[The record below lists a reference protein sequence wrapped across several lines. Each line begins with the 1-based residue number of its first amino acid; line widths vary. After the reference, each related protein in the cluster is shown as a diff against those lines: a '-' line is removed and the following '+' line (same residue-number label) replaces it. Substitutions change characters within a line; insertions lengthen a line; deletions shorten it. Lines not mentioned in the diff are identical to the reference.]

1 LDSPTKATNY
11 TMGKKR
17 ISLIFRSTQI
27 GCFFFVCLERGED
40 MARSRIKGITIEL
53 DGETKGLDKALSGV
67 NKTTRDLQ
75 SELRDVEKLLKFSPD
90 NVELLEQ
97 KQKLLNDQVD
107 NTTKKLKTLKDAQE
121 QVEKQFKSGEI
132 GEAQYR
138 AFQREIAE
146 TESKLQTFKRQ
157 AATVDDSIDSRQAVK
172 KVDKI
177 GDAFKRAGKRA
188 ADFARESK
196 DAAAIG
202 GGAIAAGAAGLVGG
216 NQDYN
221 EILARL
227 KTNAEIKEADYKL
240 VQQAFDRV
248 VGITGEVDS
257 AGETISNLLAS
268 GIKDTQLLDYVNEIN
283 GAYINFSD
291 TLKTEGIADGIQ
303 ETLATGEAVGP
314 FAELLERSGINLENF
329 NSTLGAMIKIGEGS
343 DYILKTL
350 SNQGLAQVTDKYK
363 ELNPEVTKNAEAN
376 AEFQKALADLGVALT
391 PLMIKVTEFI
401 TKLADWAAE
410 NPVLAQ
416 TITTI
421 GAALTGIVA
430 VFTFLSPIISM
441 VIKLFPQIGKRMIA
455 LLGPVGAVIAIIW
468 ALIDIG
474 LMLYRNWDTISQ
486 KAGEIWTAI
495 KTKIITKVLEIAT
508 YVRNKFNEMK
518 ESAVE
523 KLQNM
528 RDKVRGIM
536 DKVKGIF
543 ESIDLYE
550 SGKAIIQSAI
560 DGILSMKDK
569 IWGKV
574 EEVVGG
580 VRDYWPFS
588 PAKVG
593 PLSDI
598 HKMDFAGPIS
608 DSIKKAENP
617 LMRSMSNLS
626 GTVRNAMPQLTGAD
640 VSSSTQTTPQANAVS
655 FEGMFKGANF
665 HVRND
670 NDIHKLA
677 QELARYVNRN
687 KGRAGLA

>member
-1 LDSPTKATNY
+1 
-11 TMGKKR
+11 
-17 ISLIFRSTQI
+17 
-27 GCFFFVCLERGED
+27 

-53 DGETKGLDKALSGV
+53 DGETKGLDKALQGV

-75 SELRDVEKLLKFSPD
+75 GELRDVEKLLKFSPD
-90 NVELLEQ
+90 NVELLGQ

-107 NTTKKLKTLKDAQE
+107 NTTKKLDTLRKAQD

-157 AATVDDSIDSRQAVK
+157 AATVDDSVDSKQAVN

-177 GDAFKRAGKRA
+177 GDAFKRAGKQA
-188 ADFARESK
+188 ADFAKEAK

-221 EILARL
+221 EIIARL
-227 KTNAEIKEADYKL
+227 KTNAQIQEADYAL
-240 VQQAFDRV
+240 VEQAFQKV

-268 GIKDTQLLDYVNEIN
+268 GVKDTQLLDYVEEIN
-283 GAYINFSD
+283 GAYIRFSD

-314 FAELLERSGINLENF
+314 FAELLERSGVNLDNF
-329 NSTLGAMIKIGEGS
+329 NSTLATMIKMGEGS
-343 DYILKTL
+343 DFILKTL
-350 SNQGLAQVTDKYK
+350 ANEGFTQVTDKYK

-376 AEFQKALADLGVALT
+376 AEFQQALADLAIALT
-391 PLMIKVTEFI
+391 PLIEKFTEFI
-401 TKLADWAAE
+401 TKIADWAAK
-410 NPVLAQ
+410 NPEFAQ
-416 TITTI
+416 TITIVGAAIAGIVGVFMALAPIVSTVINLWPVLAAAI
-421 GAALTGIVA
+421 GAISAPVAIVIGI
-430 VFTFLSPIISM
+430 
-441 VIKLFPQIGKRMIA
+441 IG
-455 LLGPVGAVIAIIW
+455 
-468 ALIDIG
+468 ALIAVG
-474 LMLYRNWDTISQ
+474 VALWKNWDTIRANV
-486 KAGEIWTAI
+486 KTVWNDI
-495 KTKIITKVLEIAT
+495 KEFLAKKIIEIAT
-508 YVRNKFNEMK
+508 NIRNKFNEMK

-640 VSSSTQTTPQANAVS
+640 KPNVSTSAPQTSTMN

-665 HVRND
+665 HVRSD
-670 NDIHKLA
+670 DDIRKLA
-677 QELARYVNRN
+677 QELARYTRSN

>member
-1 LDSPTKATNY
+1 
-11 TMGKKR
+11 
-17 ISLIFRSTQI
+17 
-27 GCFFFVCLERGED
+27 

-107 NTTKKLKTLKDAQE
+107 NTTKKLDTLRKAQE

-157 AATVDDSIDSRQAVK
+157 AATVDDSIDSKQAVNK
-172 KVDKI
+172 IDRI
-177 GDAFKRAGKRA
+177 GDAFKRAGKQA
-188 ADFARESK
+188 KDFAK
-196 DAAAIG
+196 DAKDSAAIG
-202 GGAIAAGAAGLVGG
+202 GGAIAAGAAGVVGG

-227 KTNAEIKEADYKL
+227 KTNAQIQAADVALVEEAFMKT
-240 VQQAFDRV
+240 VQ
-248 VGITGEVDS
+248 ITGEVDS

-268 GIKDTQLLDYVNEIN
+268 GVKDTQLLDYVNQIN
-283 GAYINFSD
+283 GAYIRFSD

-314 FAELLERSGINLENF
+314 FAELLERSGVDLDNF
-329 NSTLGAMIKIGEGS
+329 NGTLATAIKMGKGY
-343 DYILKTL
+343 DYILTTL
-350 SNQGLAQVTDKYK
+350 ANQGFAEVTDKYK
-363 ELNPEVTKNAEAN
+363 ELNPEVAKNAEAN
-376 AEFQKALADLGVALT
+376 ANFQKALADLGIVLT
-391 PLMIKVTEFI
+391 PLIEQVTNFVTKMIE
-401 TKLADWAAE
+401 WAE
-410 NPVLAQ
+410 NNPIVAQ
-416 TITTI
+416 TVTVI
-421 GAALTGIVA
+421 GAALAGIGA
-430 VFTFLSPIISM
+430 VLTVLSPIINL
-441 VIKLFPQIGKRMIA
+441 VIKLFPQIGKRLIG

-468 ALIDIG
+468 LLIDVG
-474 LMLYRNWDTISQ
+474 LYLYRNWDTISQ
-486 KAGEIWTAI
+486 KATEIWGAI
-495 KTKIITKVLEIAT
+495 RDFLVTTIVGIVAK
-508 YVRNKFNEMK
+508 MK
-518 ESAVE
+518 SEFDELKNAAQE
-523 KLQNM
+523 KMENM
-528 RDKVRGIM
+528 REKIRSVM
-536 DKVKGIF
+536 DRIKGIF
-543 ESIDLYE
+543 ESINLYQ

-560 DGILSMKDK
+560 DGIMAMKDK
-569 IWGKV
+569 IWAKV

-588 PAKVG
+588 PAKRG

-598 HKMDFAGPIS
+598 HRMDFAGPIG

-617 LMRSMSNLS
+617 LMRSMANLS
-626 GTVRNAMPQLTGAD
+626 GSVRNAMPQLTGAD
-640 VSSSTQTTPQANAVS
+640 TPKTSTSEPQTSTMN

-665 HVRND
+665 HVRSD
-670 NDIHKLA
+670 EDIRKLA
-677 QELARYVNRN
+677 QELARYTNRN

>member
-1 LDSPTKATNY
+1 
-11 TMGKKR
+11 
-17 ISLIFRSTQI
+17 
-27 GCFFFVCLERGED
+27 
-40 MARSRIKGITIEL
+40 MARSRIKGITIQL

-75 SELRDVEKLLKFSPD
+75 GELRDVEKLLKFSPD
-90 NVELLEQ
+90 NVQLLEQ

-157 AATVDDSIDSRQAVK
+157 AATVDDSIDSKQAVR

-177 GDAFKRAGKRA
+177 GDAFKRAGKQA
-188 ADFARESK
+188 ADFAKEAK

-202 GGAIAAGAAGLVGG
+202 GAGIAAGAAGLVGG

-221 EILARL
+221 EIIARL
-227 KTNAEIKEADYKL
+227 KTNAEVQEADYKL
-240 VQQAFDRV
+240 VEQAFKRV

-257 AGETISNLLAS
+257 AGETIANLLAS
-268 GIKDTQLLDYVNEIN
+268 GVKDTQLLDYVEEIN
-283 GAYINFSD
+283 GAYIRFSD

-314 FAELLERSGINLENF
+314 FAELLERSGINLDNF
-329 NSTLGAMIKIGEGS
+329 NSTLGTMIKMGKGS

-350 SNQGLAQVTDKYK
+350 ANEGFTQVTDKYK
-363 ELNPEVTKNAEAN
+363 ELNPEVTENAEAQ
-376 AEFQKALADLGVALT
+376 AEFHKALADLGVALT
-391 PLMIKVTEFI
+391 PLIIKFTEFI
-401 TKLADWAAE
+401 TKIAEWANE
-410 NPVLAQ
+410 NPVIAE
-416 TITTI
+416 TMTVV
-421 GAALTGIVA
+421 GAAVAGLIA
-430 VFTFLSPIISM
+430 VFNFLTPIIKFL
-441 VIKLFPQIGKRMIA
+441 IEKIIPRLGAKLVGLAGPIGLA
-455 LLGPVGAVIAIIW
+455 IAIILT
-468 ALIDIG
+468 LIDIG
-474 LMLYRNWDTISQ
+474 IMLWKNWDTISA
-486 KAGEIWTAI
+486 KATEIWGYIQKWIT
-495 KTKIITKVLEIAT
+495 TKVFEIASAIMK
-508 YVRNKFNEMK
+508 KFNEAK
-518 ESAVE
+518 ENAIE
-523 KLQNM
+523 KMENM
-528 RDKVRGIM
+528 RDKIRTVM
-536 DKVKGIF
+536 EKVKGIF

-560 DGILSMKDK
+560 DGIMSMKDK
-569 IWGKV
+569 IWAKV

-626 GTVRNAMPQLTGAD
+626 GTVRNAMPALTGAD
-640 VSSSTQTTPQANAVS
+640 TSSVTQTTPQTSTMN

>member
-1 LDSPTKATNY
+1 
-11 TMGKKR
+11 
-17 ISLIFRSTQI
+17 
-27 GCFFFVCLERGED
+27 
-40 MARSRIKGITIEL
+40 MARSRVKGITIEL

-157 AATVDDSIDSRQAVK
+157 AATVDDSIDSKQAVR
-172 KVDKI
+172 KVDQI
-177 GDAFKRAGKRA
+177 GDAFKRAGRRA
-188 ADFARESK
+188 ADFAKESK

-202 GGAIAAGAAGLVGG
+202 GAGVAAGAAGLVGG
-216 NQDYN
+216 SQDYN
-221 EILARL
+221 EIIARL
-227 KTNAEIKEADYKL
+227 KTNAEVQEADYKL
-240 VQQAFDRV
+240 VEQAFNRV

-268 GIKDTQLLDYVNEIN
+268 GVKDTQLLDYVEEIN
-283 GAYINFSD
+283 GAYIRFSD

-314 FAELLERSGINLENF
+314 FAELLERSGVDLEKF
-329 NSTLGAMIKIGEGS
+329 NSTLSAMIKIGEGS

-350 SNQGLAQVTDKYK
+350 ANEGFTQVTDKYK

-391 PLMIKVTEFI
+391 PLIIKFTEFV
-401 TKLADWAAE
+401 TKIAEWASE
-410 NPVLAQ
+410 NPEAAK
-416 TITTI
+416 TITI
-421 GAALTGIVA
+421 LGAAIAGIVA
-430 VFTFLSPIISM
+430 VFNVLAPIVS
-441 VIKLFPQIGKRMIA
+441 
-455 LLGPVGAVIAIIW
+455 AVISLWPILAAAIGAISAPVALVIGIIG
-468 ALIDIG
+468 ALIAVG
-474 LMLYRNWDTISQ
+474 VALWKNWDTIRANV
-486 KAGEIWTAI
+486 KTVWNDI
-495 KTKIITKVLEIAT
+495 KEFLAKKVIEIAT
-508 YVRNKFNEMK
+508 NIRNKFNEMK
-518 ESAVE
+518 EDAVE
-523 KLQNM
+523 KLLNM
-528 RDKVRGIM
+528 RDKVQGVM
-536 DKVKGIF
+536 DKVKAIF
-543 ESIDLYE
+543 EAIDLFA

-560 DGILSMKDK
+560 DGIMSMKDK
-569 IWGKV
+569 ILGKV
-574 EEVVGG
+574 ENVVGA

-640 VSSSTQTTPQANAVS
+640 TSSTTQTTPQASTVS

>member
-1 LDSPTKATNY
+1 
-11 TMGKKR
+11 
-17 ISLIFRSTQI
+17 
-27 GCFFFVCLERGED
+27 
-40 MARSRIKGITIEL
+40 MARSRVKGITIEL

-107 NTTKKLKTLKDAQE
+107 NTTKKLDTLRKAQE

-146 TESKLQTFKRQ
+146 TESKLKTFKRQ
-157 AATVDDSIDSRQAVK
+157 AATVDDSIDSKQAVNK
-172 KVDKI
+172 IDKI

-188 ADFARESK
+188 ADFAKEAG

-202 GGAIAAGAAGLVGG
+202 GGAIAAGAAGIVGG

-227 KTNAEIKEADYKL
+227 KTNAETKEADYKL
-240 VQQAFDRV
+240 VEQAFNKV

-257 AGETISNLLAS
+257 AGETIANLLAS
-268 GIKDTQLLDYVNEIN
+268 GVKDTQLLDYVNEIN
-283 GAYINFSD
+283 GAYISFSD

-314 FAELLERSGINLENF
+314 FAELLERSGIDLDNF
-329 NSTLGAMIKIGEGS
+329 NSTLGSMIKIGKGS

-350 SNQGLAQVTDKYK
+350 ANEGFAQVTDKYK
-363 ELNPEVTKNAEAN
+363 ELNPEVAKNAEAN
-376 AEFQKALADLGVALT
+376 AEFQKALADLAVALT
-391 PLMIKVTEFI
+391 PLIEKFTEFV
-401 TKLADWAAE
+401 TKIAEWAAE
-410 NPVLAQ
+410 NPEFAQTVTVVAAAIAGIVGVFMALAPIVTTVVNLWPVLAAA
-416 TITTI
+416 I
-421 GAALTGIVA
+421 GAISAPVAIVIGI
-430 VFTFLSPIISM
+430 
-441 VIKLFPQIGKRMIA
+441 IG
-455 LLGPVGAVIAIIW
+455 
-468 ALIDIG
+468 ALIAVG
-474 LMLYRNWDTISQ
+474 VALWKNWDTI
-486 KAGEIWTAI
+486 KANVKTVWNDI
-495 KTKIITKVLEIAT
+495 KNFLVTKVLEIAT
-508 YVRNKFNEMK
+508 NIKKKFDEMK
-518 ESAVE
+518 NNAIE

-528 RDKVRGIM
+528 REKVRGVM
-536 DKVKGIF
+536 DKLKGIF

-560 DGILSMKDK
+560 NGIMSMKDK
-569 IWGKV
+569 ILGKV
-574 EEVVGG
+574 ENVVGA

-598 HKMDFAGPIS
+598 HRMDFAGPIS
-608 DSIKKAENP
+608 DSIKRAENP
-617 LMRSMSNLS
+617 LMRSMENLS
-626 GTVRNAMPQLTGAD
+626 GSVRNAMPQLTGAD
-640 VSSSTQTTPQANAVS
+640 KPSMSQSTPQASTFN

-665 HVRND
+665 HVRSD
-670 NDIHKLA
+670 DDIRKLA
-677 QELARYVNRN
+677 QELARYTRNN
-687 KGRAGLA
+687 KGRAG

>member
-1 LDSPTKATNY
+1 
-11 TMGKKR
+11 
-17 ISLIFRSTQI
+17 
-27 GCFFFVCLERGED
+27 
-40 MARSRIKGITIEL
+40 MARSRVKGITIEL

-67 NKTTRDLQ
+67 NKTTRNLQ

-107 NTTKKLKTLKDAQE
+107 NTTKKLDTLRKAQE

-146 TESKLQTFKRQ
+146 TESKLKTFKRQ
-157 AATVDDSIDSRQAVK
+157 AATVDDSIDSKQAVNK
-172 KVDKI
+172 IDKI

-188 ADFARESK
+188 ADFAKEAG

-202 GGAIAAGAAGLVGG
+202 GGAIAAGAAGIVGG

-227 KTNAEIKEADYKL
+227 KTNAETKEADYKL
-240 VQQAFDRV
+240 VEQAFNKV

-257 AGETISNLLAS
+257 AGETIANLLAS
-268 GIKDTQLLDYVNEIN
+268 GVKDTQLLDYVNEIN
-283 GAYINFSD
+283 GAYISFSD

-314 FAELLERSGINLENF
+314 FAELLERSGIDLDNF
-329 NSTLGAMIKIGEGS
+329 NSTLGSMIKIGKGS

-350 SNQGLAQVTDKYK
+350 ANEGFAQVTDKYK
-363 ELNPEVTKNAEAN
+363 ELNPEVAKNAEAN
-376 AEFQKALADLGVALT
+376 AAFQKALADLAVALT
-391 PLMIKVTEFI
+391 PLIEKFTEFV
-401 TKLADWAAE
+401 TKIAEWAAE
-410 NPVLAQ
+410 NPEFAQTVTVVAAAIAGIVGVFMALAPIVTTVVNLWPVLAAA
-416 TITTI
+416 I
-421 GAALTGIVA
+421 GAISAPVAIVIGI
-430 VFTFLSPIISM
+430 
-441 VIKLFPQIGKRMIA
+441 IG
-455 LLGPVGAVIAIIW
+455 
-468 ALIDIG
+468 ALIAVG
-474 LMLYRNWDTISQ
+474 VALWKNWDTI
-486 KAGEIWTAI
+486 KANVKTVWNDI
-495 KTKIITKVLEIAT
+495 KEFLVKKVIEIAT
-508 YVRNKFNEMK
+508 NIKKKFDEMK
-518 ESAVE
+518 NNAIE
-523 KLQNM
+523 KLQKM
-528 RDKVRGIM
+528 REKVQGVM

-598 HKMDFAGPIS
+598 HRMDFAGPIS

-617 LMRSMSNLS
+617 LMRSMANLS
-626 GTVRNAMPQLTGAD
+626 GSVRNAMPQLTSSD
-640 VSSSTQTTPQANAVS
+640 KSSVSTSTPQTSTMN
-655 FEGMFKGANF
+655 FEGLFKGANF
-665 HVRND
+665 HVRSD
-670 NDIHKLA
+670 DDIRKLA
-677 QELARYVNRN
+677 QDLARYMNRN
-687 KGRAGLA
+687 KGRAG

>member
-1 LDSPTKATNY
+1 
-11 TMGKKR
+11 
-17 ISLIFRSTQI
+17 
-27 GCFFFVCLERGED
+27 

-53 DGETKGLDKALSGV
+53 DGETKGLDKALQGV

-75 SELRDVEKLLKFSPD
+75 GELRDVEKLLKFSPD

-107 NTTKKLKTLKDAQE
+107 NTTKKLDTLKKAQE

-146 TESKLQTFKRQ
+146 TESKLQNFKRQ
-157 AATVDDSIDSRQAVK
+157 AASVDDSIDSKQAVN

-177 GDAFKRAGKRA
+177 GDAFKRAGKQA
-188 ADFARESK
+188 VDFAREAK

-221 EILARL
+221 EIIARL
-227 KTNAEIKEADYKL
+227 KTNAQVQEADYKL
-240 VQQAFDRV
+240 VEQAFQKV

-268 GIKDTQLLDYVNEIN
+268 GVKDTELLDYVEQIN
-283 GAYINFSD
+283 GAYIRFSD

-303 ETLATGEAVGP
+303 ETLAAGEAVGP
-314 FAELLERSGINLENF
+314 FAELLERSGIDLDNF
-329 NSTLGAMIKIGEGS
+329 NSTLGSMISIGEGS
-343 DYILKTL
+343 NYILKTL
-350 SNQGLAQVTDKYK
+350 ANEGFAQVTDKYK
-363 ELNPEVTKNAEAN
+363 ELNPEVAKNAEAN
-376 AEFQKALADLGVALT
+376 ANFEKALADLAIALT
-391 PLMIKVTEFI
+391 PLIEKFTEFI
-401 TKLADWAAE
+401 TKIADWAAK
-410 NPVLAQ
+410 NPEFAQ
-416 TITTI
+416 TITIVGAAIAGIVGVFMALAPIVSTVINLWPVLAAAI
-421 GAALTGIVA
+421 GAISAPVAIVIGI
-430 VFTFLSPIISM
+430 
-441 VIKLFPQIGKRMIA
+441 IG
-455 LLGPVGAVIAIIW
+455 
-468 ALIDIG
+468 ALIAVG
-474 LMLYRNWDTISQ
+474 VALWKNWDTI
-486 KAGEIWTAI
+486 KANVKTVWNDI
-495 KTKIITKVLEIAT
+495 KNFLVTKVLEIAT
-508 YVRNKFNEMK
+508 NIKKKFDEMK
-518 ESAVE
+518 NNAIE

-560 DGILSMKDK
+560 DGIMAMKDK
-569 IWGKV
+569 IWRKV

-598 HKMDFAGPIS
+598 HRMDFAGPIS

-617 LMRSMSNLS
+617 LMRSMANLS
-626 GTVRNAMPQLTGAD
+626 GSVRNAMPQITGSD
-640 VSSSTQTTPQANAVS
+640 TSSGS
-655 FEGMFKGANF
+655 
-665 HVRND
+665 
-670 NDIHKLA
+670 
-677 QELARYVNRN
+677 
-687 KGRAGLA
+687 KGRTSSGSVQTIQNNYITVEGNIDSELYERISSQQKEKLNIRLSFSGVKGV

>member
-1 LDSPTKATNY
+1 
-11 TMGKKR
+11 
-17 ISLIFRSTQI
+17 
-27 GCFFFVCLERGED
+27 
-40 MARSRIKGITIEL
+40 MAKSRIKGITISL

-90 NVELLEQ
+90 NVELLAQ
-97 KQKLLNDQVD
+97 KQKLLNDQVE
-107 NTTKKLKTLKDAQE
+107 NTTKKLDTLKNAQE

-157 AATVDDSIDSRQAVK
+157 ASTVDDSIDSKQAVNK
-172 KVDKI
+172 IDKI
-177 GDAFKRAGKRA
+177 GDAFKRAGRRA
-188 ADFARESK
+188 ADFAKESK

-202 GGAIAAGAAGLVGG
+202 GAGIAAGAAGLVGG
-216 NQDYN
+216 SQDYN
-221 EILARL
+221 EIIARL
-227 KTNAEIKEADYKL
+227 KTNAEVQEADYKL
-240 VQQAFDRV
+240 VEQAFNRV

-257 AGETISNLLAS
+257 AGETIANLLAS
-268 GIKDTQLLDYVNEIN
+268 GVKDTQLLDYVEEIN
-283 GAYINFSD
+283 GAYIRFSD

-303 ETLATGEAVGP
+303 ETLSTGEAVGP
-314 FAELLERSGINLENF
+314 FAELLERSGVDLDNF
-329 NSTLGAMIKIGEGS
+329 NSTLGAMIKAGEGS

-350 SNQGLAQVTDKYK
+350 ANEGFAQITDKYK
-363 ELNPEVTKNAEAN
+363 ELNPEVTENAEAN
-376 AEFQKALADLGVALT
+376 ADFQKALADLAIALT
-391 PLMIKVTEFI
+391 PLIIKFTEFI
-401 TKLADWAAE
+401 TKIAEWANE
-410 NPVLAQ
+410 NPEVAK
-416 TITTI
+416 TITILGTAI
-421 GAALTGIVA
+421 AGIVA
-430 VFTFLSPIISM
+430 VFNVLAPIVS
-441 VIKLFPQIGKRMIA
+441 
-455 LLGPVGAVIAIIW
+455 AVISLWPILAAAIGAISAPVALVIGIIG
-468 ALIDIG
+468 ALIAVG
-474 LMLYRNWDTISQ
+474 VALWKNWDTIRANV
-486 KAGEIWTAI
+486 KTVWNDI
-495 KTKIITKVLEIAT
+495 KEFLAKKVIEIAT
-508 YVRNKFNEMK
+508 NIRNKFNEMK
-518 ESAVE
+518 EDAVE
-523 KLQNM
+523 KLLNM
-528 RDKVRGIM
+528 RDKVKGIM
-536 DKVKGIF
+536 DKIKAVF
-543 ESIDLYE
+543 DAIDLFA

-560 DGILSMKDK
+560 DGIMSMKDK
-569 IWGKV
+569 ILGKV
-574 EEVVGG
+574 ENVVGA

-640 VSSSTQTTPQANAVS
+640 VSSSNQTTPQANAVS

>member
-1 LDSPTKATNY
+1 
-11 TMGKKR
+11 
-17 ISLIFRSTQI
+17 
-27 GCFFFVCLERGED
+27 

-53 DGETKGLDKALSGV
+53 DGETKGLDKALQGV

-75 SELRDVEKLLKFSPD
+75 GELRDVEKLLKFSPD

-107 NTTKKLKTLKDAQE
+107 NTTKKLDTLRKAQD
-121 QVEKQFKSGEI
+121 QVEKQFKNGEI

-146 TESKLQTFKRQ
+146 TESKLQNFKRQ
-157 AATVDDSIDSRQAVK
+157 AATVDDSIDSKQAVQK
-172 KVDKI
+172 IDKI

-202 GGAIAAGAAGLVGG
+202 GAGVAAGAAGLVGG

-221 EILARL
+221 EIIARL
-227 KTNAEIKEADYKL
+227 KTNAEVQEADYAL
-240 VQQAFDRV
+240 VEQAFKRV

-268 GIKDTQLLDYVNEIN
+268 GVKDTQLLDYVEEIN
-283 GAYINFSD
+283 GAYIRFSD

-303 ETLATGEAVGP
+303 ETLSTGEAVGP
-314 FAELLERSGINLENF
+314 FAELLERSGVDLENF
-329 NSTLGAMIKIGEGS
+329 NSTLASMIKIGKGS

-350 SNQGLAQVTDKYK
+350 ANEGFTEVTDKYK

-376 AEFQKALADLGVALT
+376 ADFQKALADLGVALT
-391 PLMIKVTEFI
+391 PLIEKVTVFI
-401 TKLADWAAE
+401 TKLANWAAN

-416 TITTI
+416 TITII

-441 VIKLFPQIGKRMIA
+441 VIKLFPQVGKRLIA
-455 LLGPVGAVIAIIW
+455 LMGPIGAIIAIVW

-474 LMLYRNWDTISQ
+474 LALYRNWDTISQ
-486 KAGEIWTAI
+486 KAGEIWNAI
-495 KTKIITKVLEIAT
+495 KTKIITKVIEIASMLT
-508 YVRNKFNEMK
+508 RKFNEMK
-518 ESAVE
+518 ENAVD

-560 DGILSMKDK
+560 DGIMAMKDK
-569 IWGKV
+569 IWRKV

-598 HKMDFAGPIS
+598 HRMDFAGPIS

-617 LMRSMSNLS
+617 LMRSMANLS
-626 GTVRNAMPQLTGAD
+626 GSVRNAMPQLTGSD
-640 VSSSTQTTPQANAVS
+640 KPSVSTSAPQASTVS

-665 HVRND
+665 HVRSD
-670 NDIHKLA
+670 DDIRKLA
-677 QELARYVNRN
+677 QELARYTRSN
-687 KGRAGLA
+687 KGRTGLV

>member
-1 LDSPTKATNY
+1 
-11 TMGKKR
+11 
-17 ISLIFRSTQI
+17 
-27 GCFFFVCLERGED
+27 
-40 MARSRIKGITIEL
+40 MAKSRIKGITIEL

-107 NTTKKLKTLKDAQE
+107 NTTNKLNTLRKAQE

-172 KVDKI
+172 KVDNI
-177 GDAFKRAGKRA
+177 GDAFKRAGKKAR
-188 ADFARESK
+188 DFASDAK

-202 GGAIAAGAAGLVGG
+202 GGAISAGAAGIVGG

-221 EILARL
+221 EIVARL
-227 KTNAEIKEADYKL
+227 KTNADVQGQDYAL
-240 VQQAFDRV
+240 IEQAFKKV

-268 GIKDTQLLDYVNEIN
+268 GVKDTELLDYVEQVN
-283 GAYINFSD
+283 GAYIRFSD

-314 FAELLERSGINLENF
+314 FAELLERSGVDLDKF
-329 NSTLGAMIKIGEGS
+329 NSTLATMIEMGMGT

-350 SNQGLAQVTDKYK
+350 ANEGFSGVTEKYK

-376 AEFQKALADLGVALT
+376 ANFQKALADLGIALT
-391 PLMIKVTEFI
+391 PLIEKVTIFV
-401 TKLADWAAE
+401 TKMAEWAGKNPEVTQAVVVIGGAIAGLIGVFTLLAPVVSAVISLW
-410 NPVLAQ
+410 PVLAA
-416 TITTI
+416 
-421 GAALTGIVA
+421 GFAALTG
-430 VFTFLSPIISM
+430 
-441 VIKLFPQIGKRMIA
+441 
-455 LLGPVGAVIAIIW
+455 PVGIAIAIIA
-468 ALIDIG
+468 ALIAVG
-474 LMLYRNWDTISQ
+474 VALWKNWDTIWAKS
-486 KAGEIWTAI
+486 KEIWGA
-495 KTKIITKVLEIAT
+495 
-508 YVRNKFNEMK
+508 VRDFLTVTIVGIVAKMK
-518 ESAVE
+518 EKFDELKNAAQQKME
-523 KLQNM
+523 NM
-528 RDKVRGIM
+528 RDKIRSVM
-536 DKVKGIF
+536 DRIKGVF
-543 ESIDLYE
+543 ESINLYE

-560 DGILSMKDK
+560 DGIMAMKDK
-569 IWGKV
+569 IWAKV

-588 PAKVG
+588 PAKRG

-598 HKMDFAGPIS
+598 HRMDFAGPIS
-608 DSIKKAENP
+608 DSIKRAENP
-617 LMRSMSNLS
+617 LMRSMANLS
-626 GTVRNAMPQLTGAD
+626 GTVRSAMPQLTES
-640 VSSSTQTTPQANAVS
+640 VEPSVNTSTPQTSTMN
-655 FEGMFKGANF
+655 FEGMFNGANF
-665 HVRND
+665 HVRSD
-670 NDIHKLA
+670 DDIKKLA
-677 QELARYVNRN
+677 QEIARYTKNN
-687 KGRAGLA
+687 KGRAGFA

>member
-1 LDSPTKATNY
+1 
-11 TMGKKR
+11 
-17 ISLIFRSTQI
+17 
-27 GCFFFVCLERGED
+27 

-53 DGETKGLDKALSGV
+53 DGETKGLDKALQGV

-75 SELRDVEKLLKFSPD
+75 GELRDVEKLLKFSPD
-90 NVELLEQ
+90 NVELLGQ

-107 NTTKKLKTLKDAQE
+107 NTTKKLDTLRKAQE

-157 AATVDDSIDSRQAVK
+157 AASVDDSINSKQAVN

-177 GDAFKRAGKRA
+177 GDAFKRAGKQA
-188 ADFARESK
+188 ADFAKEAK

-221 EILARL
+221 EIIARL
-227 KTNAEIKEADYKL
+227 KTNAQIQEADYAL
-240 VQQAFDRV
+240 VEQAFQKV

-268 GIKDTQLLDYVNEIN
+268 GVKDTQLLDYVEEIN
-283 GAYINFSD
+283 GAYIRFSD

-314 FAELLERSGINLENF
+314 FAELLERSGVNLDNF
-329 NSTLGAMIKIGEGS
+329 NSTLGTMIKMGEGS
-343 DYILKTL
+343 DFILKTL
-350 SNQGLAQVTDKYK
+350 ANEGFTQVTDKYK

-376 AEFQKALADLGVALT
+376 AEFQQALADLSIALT
-391 PLMIKVTEFI
+391 PLIEKFTEFI
-401 TKLADWAAE
+401 TKIADWAAKNPE
-410 NPVLAQ
+410 FAQTVTIVGSAIAGIVGVFMALAPIVSTVINLWPVLAAA
-416 TITTI
+416 I
-421 GAALTGIVA
+421 GAISAPVAIVIGI
-430 VFTFLSPIISM
+430 
-441 VIKLFPQIGKRMIA
+441 IG
-455 LLGPVGAVIAIIW
+455 
-468 ALIDIG
+468 ALIAVG
-474 LMLYRNWDTISQ
+474 VALWKNWDTIRANV
-486 KAGEIWTAI
+486 KTVWNDI
-495 KTKIITKVLEIAT
+495 KEFLAKKIIEIAT
-508 YVRNKFNEMK
+508 NIRNKFNEMK

-528 RDKVRGIM
+528 RDKVREIM

-640 VSSSTQTTPQANAVS
+640 KPSVSTSAPQTSPVS

-670 NDIHKLA
+670 DDIRKLA
-677 QELARYVNRN
+677 QELARYTRSN
-687 KGRAGLA
+687 KGRAGLV

>member
-1 LDSPTKATNY
+1 
-11 TMGKKR
+11 
-17 ISLIFRSTQI
+17 
-27 GCFFFVCLERGED
+27 

-53 DGETKGLDKALSGV
+53 DGETKGLDKALQGV

-75 SELRDVEKLLKFSPD
+75 GELRDVEKLLKFSPD
-90 NVELLEQ
+90 NVQLLEQ

-107 NTTKKLKTLKDAQE
+107 NTTKKLDTLKKAQE

-132 GEAQYR
+132 GEQQYR

-172 KVDKI
+172 KVDSI
-177 GDAFKRAGKRA
+177 GDAFKRAGKKAR
-188 ADFARESK
+188 DFAGDAK

-202 GGAIAAGAAGLVGG
+202 GGAIAAGAAGIVGG

-227 KTNAEIKEADYKL
+227 KTNADTKQQDYAL
-240 VQQAFDRV
+240 VEQAFKKV

-268 GIKDTQLLDYVNEIN
+268 GVKDTELLDYVNQIN
-283 GAYINFSD
+283 GAYIQFSD

-314 FAELLERSGINLENF
+314 FAELLERSGVDLDNF
-329 NSTLGAMIKIGEGS
+329 NSTLASMIAVGEGS

-350 SNQGLAQVTDKYK
+350 ANEGFAGITEKYK

-376 AEFQKALADLGVALT
+376 AEFQKALADLGIALT
-391 PLMIKVTEFI
+391 PLIEKVTEFI
-401 TKLADWAAE
+401 TKLANWAAD

-416 TITTI
+416 TITII

-441 VIKLFPQIGKRMIA
+441 VIKLFPQIGKRLIA
-455 LLGPVGAVIAIIW
+455 LLGPVGAIIAIIW
-468 ALIDIG
+468 LLIDVG
-474 LMLYRNWDTISQ
+474 LALYRNWDTISE
-486 KAGEIWTAI
+486 KAQQIWSFI
-495 KTKIITKVLEIAT
+495 KTYVTTKIIELIAT
-508 YVRNKFNEMK
+508 AKRKFTELKNTA
-518 ESAVE
+518 SE
-523 KLQNM
+523 KMEGM
-528 RDKVRGIM
+528 RDKIRSVMNRI
-536 DKVKGIF
+536 KGIF
-543 ESIDLYE
+543 ESIDLYA

-560 DGILSMKDK
+560 DGIMSMKDK
-569 IWGKV
+569 ILGKV
-574 EEVVGG
+574 ENVVGA

-626 GTVRNAMPQLTGAD
+626 GSVRSAMPQLTGAD
-640 VSSSTQTTPQANAVS
+640 VSSSAQATPQASTFS

-665 HVRND
+665 HVRSD
-670 NDIHKLA
+670 DDIRKLA
-677 QELARYVNRN
+677 QKMTRYINNN
-687 KGRAGLA
+687 KDRRG

>member
-1 LDSPTKATNY
+1 
-11 TMGKKR
+11 
-17 ISLIFRSTQI
+17 
-27 GCFFFVCLERGED
+27 

-53 DGETKGLDKALSGV
+53 DGETKGLDKALQGV

-75 SELRDVEKLLKFSPD
+75 GELRDVEKLLKFSPD

-107 NTTKKLKTLKDAQE
+107 NTTKKLDTLKKAQE

-146 TESKLQTFKRQ
+146 TESKLQNFKRQ
-157 AATVDDSIDSRQAVK
+157 AATVDDSIDSKQAVQ

-177 GDAFKRAGKRA
+177 GDAFKRAGKQA
-188 ADFARESK
+188 ADFAKESK
-196 DAAAIG
+196 DAAGIA
-202 GGAIAAGAAGLVGG
+202 GAGIAAGAAGLVGG

-221 EILARL
+221 EIIARL
-227 KTNAEIKEADYKL
+227 KTNASIKKADYEL
-240 VQQAFDRV
+240 VEQAFKEV
-248 VGITGEVDS
+248 VKITGEVDS

-268 GIKDTQLLDYVNEIN
+268 GVKDTALLDYVKQIN
-283 GAYINFSD
+283 GAYVEFSE

-314 FAELLERSGINLENF
+314 FAELLDRRSVDLDNF
-329 NSTLGAMIKIGEGS
+329 NSTLGTMIKMGHGA
-343 DYILKTL
+343 DYILKVL
-350 SNQGLAQVTDKYK
+350 ANEGLAQTTDEYR
-363 ELNPEVTKNAEAN
+363 ELNPEVIKNAEAQAN
-376 AEFQKALADLGVALT
+376 FQKALADLSVALT
-391 PLMIKVTEFI
+391 PLIIKFTEFV
-401 TKLADWAAE
+401 TKIAEWASE
-410 NPVLAQ
+410 NPETAK
-416 TITTI
+416 TITI
-421 GAALTGIVA
+421 LGAAIAGIVA
-430 VFTFLSPIISM
+430 VFNVLAPVVSAVISLWPI
-441 VIKLFPQIGKRMIA
+441 LA
-455 LLGPVGAVIAIIW
+455 AAVGAISAPVALVIGIIG
-468 ALIDIG
+468 ALIAVG
-474 LMLYRNWDTISQ
+474 VALWKNWDTIRANV
-486 KAGEIWTAI
+486 KTVWNDI
-495 KTKIITKVLEIAT
+495 KEFLVKKVIEIAT
-508 YVRNKFNEMK
+508 NIRNKFNEMK

-560 DGILSMKDK
+560 DGIMAMKDK
-569 IWGKV
+569 IWRKV

-617 LMRSMSNLS
+617 LMRSMANLS
-626 GTVRNAMPQLTGAD
+626 GTVRNAMPQLTGSD
-640 VSSSTQTTPQANAVS
+640 KPSVSTSTPQASTMN

-665 HVRND
+665 HVRSD
-670 NDIHKLA
+670 DDIRKLA
-677 QELARYVNRN
+677 QELARYTRGN

>member
-1 LDSPTKATNY
+1 
-11 TMGKKR
+11 
-17 ISLIFRSTQI
+17 
-27 GCFFFVCLERGED
+27 

-107 NTTKKLKTLKDAQE
+107 NTTKKLDTLRKAQE

-132 GEAQYR
+132 GAEQYR

-157 AATVDDSIDSRQAVK
+157 AATVDDSIDSKQAVNK
-172 KVDKI
+172 IDRI
-177 GDAFKRAGKRA
+177 GDAFKRAGKKAR
-188 ADFARESK
+188 DFASDAK
-196 DAAAIG
+196 DSAAIG

-221 EILARL
+221 EIIARL
-227 KTNAEIKEADYKL
+227 KTNADIQGQDYAIIE
-240 VQQAFDRV
+240 QAFKKV

-268 GIKDTQLLDYVNEIN
+268 GVKDTQLLDYVEQVN
-283 GAYINFSD
+283 GAYIRFSD

-314 FAELLERSGINLENF
+314 FAELLERSGIDLENF
-329 NSTLGAMIKIGEGS
+329 NSTLATMIKMGEGS

-350 SNQGLAQVTDKYK
+350 ANQGFTEVTDKYK

-376 AEFQKALADLGVALT
+376 ADFQKALADLAIVLT
-391 PLMIKVTEFI
+391 PLVEQVTSFV
-401 TKLADWAAE
+401 TKLIEWAE
-410 NPVLAQ
+410 KNPEVAQ
-416 TITTI
+416 TITVLGGILVGLAGVFTVLMPIVNAVI
-421 GAALTGIVA
+421 GLWPLLAAGIAALTG
-430 VFTFLSPIISM
+430 PI
-441 VIKLFPQIGKRMIA
+441 
-455 LLGPVGAVIAIIW
+455 VIAIAII
-468 ALIDIG
+468 AGLIAIG
-474 LMLYRNWDTISQ
+474 VLLWKNWDTIWAKS
-486 KAGEIWTAI
+486 KEIWGAVRDFLVTTI
-495 KTKIITKVLEIAT
+495 VNIVTKMKS
-508 YVRNKFNEMK
+508 KFDELKN
-518 ESAVE
+518 AAQE
-523 KLQNM
+523 KMENM
-528 RDKVRGIM
+528 REKIRSVM
-536 DKVKGIF
+536 DRIKGIF
-543 ESIDLYE
+543 ESINLYE

-560 DGILSMKDK
+560 DGIMAMKDK
-569 IWGKV
+569 IWAKV

-588 PAKVG
+588 PAKRG

-598 HKMDFAGPIS
+598 HRMDFAGPIG

-617 LMRSMSNLS
+617 LMRSMANLS
-626 GTVRNAMPQLTGAD
+626 GSVRNAMPQLTGAD
-640 VSSSTQTTPQANAVS
+640 TPKTSTPEPQTSTMN

-665 HVRND
+665 HVRSD
-670 NDIHKLA
+670 DDIRKLA
-677 QELARYVNRN
+677 QELARYTNRN

>member
-1 LDSPTKATNY
+1 
-11 TMGKKR
+11 
-17 ISLIFRSTQI
+17 
-27 GCFFFVCLERGED
+27 
-40 MARSRIKGITIEL
+40 MARSRVHGITISL

-90 NVELLEQ
+90 NVELLAQ

-107 NTTKKLKTLKDAQE
+107 NTTKKLDTLRNAQE

-157 AATVDDSIDSRQAVK
+157 ASTVDDAIDSKQAVN

-188 ADFARESK
+188 TDFARESK

-227 KTNAEIKEADYKL
+227 KTNAETKEADYKL
-240 VQQAFDRV
+240 VEQAFNKV

-257 AGETISNLLAS
+257 AGETIANLLAS
-268 GIKDTQLLDYVNEIN
+268 GVKDTQLLDYVNEIN
-283 GAYINFSD
+283 GAYISFSD

-303 ETLATGEAVGP
+303 ESLATGEAVGP
-314 FAELLERSGINLENF
+314 FAELLERSGIDLDNF
-329 NSTLGAMIKIGEGS
+329 NSTLATMIKIGEGS

-350 SNQGLAQVTDKYK
+350 ANEGFAQVTDKYK

-376 AEFQKALADLGVALT
+376 AEFQKALADLGIALT
-391 PLMIKVTEFI
+391 PLIEKFTAFI
-401 TKLADWAAE
+401 TKIAEWAAN
-410 NPVLAQ
+410 NPVVAQ
-416 TITTI
+416 TITII
-421 GAALTGIVA
+421 GAALTGLVA
-430 VFTFLSPIISM
+430 VFTFLSPIISL
-441 VIKLFPQIGKRMIA
+441 VIKLFPQIGKRLIA
-455 LLGPVGAVIAIIW
+455 LLGPVGMVIAIIW

-474 LMLYRNWDTISQ
+474 LMLYRNWDTISV
-486 KAGEIWTAI
+486 KAGEIWAAI
-495 KTKIITKVLEIAT
+495 KQKIVSKVLEIAASIKK
-508 YVRNKFNEMK
+508 KFEEAKNN
-518 ESAVE
+518 AIE
-523 KLQNM
+523 KLRSM
-528 RDKVRGIM
+528 REKIRGVM
-536 DKVKGIF
+536 DNIKGIF
-543 ESIDLYE
+543 ESINLYE

-560 DGILSMKDK
+560 DGIMSMKDK
-569 IWGKV
+569 ILGKV
-574 EEVVGG
+574 ENVVGA

-617 LMRSMSNLS
+617 LMRSMENLS
-626 GTVRNAMPQLTGAD
+626 GSVRNAMPALTGAD
-640 VSSSTQTTPQANAVS
+640 VSTVTQTTPQASTINY
-655 FEGMFKGANF
+655 EGMFNGANF
-665 HVRND
+665 HVRSD
-670 NDIHKLA
+670 DDIRKLA
-677 QELARYVNRN
+677 QELARYMKHN
-687 KGRAGLA
+687 KGRAG

>member
-1 LDSPTKATNY
+1 
-11 TMGKKR
+11 
-17 ISLIFRSTQI
+17 
-27 GCFFFVCLERGED
+27 

-53 DGETKGLDKALSGV
+53 DGETKGLDKALQGV

-75 SELRDVEKLLKFSPD
+75 GELRDVEKLLKFSPD

-107 NTTKKLKTLKDAQE
+107 NTTKKLDTLRKAQD
-121 QVEKQFKSGEI
+121 QVEKQFKNGEI

-146 TESKLQTFKRQ
+146 TESKLQNFKRQ
-157 AATVDDSIDSRQAVK
+157 AATVDDSIDSKQAVK

-202 GGAIAAGAAGLVGG
+202 GAGVAAGAAGLVGG

-221 EILARL
+221 EIIARL
-227 KTNAEIKEADYKL
+227 KTNAEVQEADYAL
-240 VQQAFDRV
+240 VEQAFKRV

-268 GIKDTQLLDYVNEIN
+268 GVKDTQLLDYVEEIN
-283 GAYINFSD
+283 GAYIRFSD

-303 ETLATGEAVGP
+303 ETLSTGEAVGP
-314 FAELLERSGINLENF
+314 FAELLERSGIDLENF
-329 NSTLGAMIKIGEGS
+329 NSTLAAMIKIGKGS

-350 SNQGLAQVTDKYK
+350 ANEGFTEVTDKYK

-376 AEFQKALADLGVALT
+376 ADFQKALADLGVALT
-391 PLMIKVTEFI
+391 PLIEKVTVFI
-401 TKLADWAAE
+401 TKLADWAAN

-416 TITTI
+416 TITII

-441 VIKLFPQIGKRMIA
+441 VIKLFPQVGKRLIA
-455 LLGPVGAVIAIIW
+455 LMGPIGAIIAIVW
-468 ALIDIG
+468 VLIDIG
-474 LMLYRNWDTISQ
+474 LALYRNWDTISQ
-486 KAGEIWTAI
+486 KAGEIWNVI
-495 KTKIITKVLEIAT
+495 KTKIITKVIEIASMLT
-508 YVRNKFNEMK
+508 RKFNEMK
-518 ESAVE
+518 ENAVD

-560 DGILSMKDK
+560 DGIMAMKDK
-569 IWGKV
+569 IWRKV

-617 LMRSMSNLS
+617 LMRSMANLS
-626 GTVRNAMPQLTGAD
+626 GSVRNAMPQLTGSD
-640 VSSSTQTTPQANAVS
+640 KPSVSTSTPQTSTMN

-665 HVRND
+665 HVRSD
-670 NDIHKLA
+670 DDIRKLA
-677 QELARYVNRN
+677 QELARYTRSN

>member
-1 LDSPTKATNY
+1 
-11 TMGKKR
+11 
-17 ISLIFRSTQI
+17 
-27 GCFFFVCLERGED
+27 

-90 NVELLEQ
+90 NVELLAQ
-97 KQKLLNDQVD
+97 KQKLLNDQVE
-107 NTTKKLKTLKDAQE
+107 NTTKKLDTLKNAQE

-157 AATVDDSIDSRQAVK
+157 ASTVDDSIDSKQAVR
-172 KVDKI
+172 KVDQI
-177 GDAFKRAGKRA
+177 GDAFKRAKKQA
-188 ADFARESK
+188 ADFAREAK
-196 DAAAIG
+196 DAAGIA
-202 GGAIAAGAAGLVGG
+202 GAGIAAGAAGLVGG

-221 EILARL
+221 EIIARL
-227 KTNAEIKEADYKL
+227 KTNAEVQEADYKL
-240 VQQAFDRV
+240 VEQAFNRV

-268 GIKDTQLLDYVNEIN
+268 GVKDTQLLDYVEEIN
-283 GAYINFSD
+283 GAYIRFSD

-303 ETLATGEAVGP
+303 ETLSTGEAVGP
-314 FAELLERSGINLENF
+314 FAELLERSGVDLDNF
-329 NSTLGAMIKIGEGS
+329 NSTLGAMIKVGEGS

-350 SNQGLAQVTDKYK
+350 ANQGFAQITDKYK
-363 ELNPEVTKNAEAN
+363 ELNPEVAENAEAQ
-376 AEFQKALADLGVALT
+376 ADFHKSLADLGIALT
-391 PLMIKVTEFI
+391 PLIIKFTEFI
-401 TKLADWAAE
+401 TKIAEWANE
-410 NPVLAQ
+410 NPETAKTITIVGTAIAGIVGVFNVLAP
-416 TITTI
+416 IVSAVISLWPILAAAI
-421 GAALTGIVA
+421 GAISAPVALVIGI
-430 VFTFLSPIISM
+430 
-441 VIKLFPQIGKRMIA
+441 IG
-455 LLGPVGAVIAIIW
+455 
-468 ALIDIG
+468 ALIAVG
-474 LMLYRNWDTISQ
+474 VALWKNWDTIRANV
-486 KAGEIWTAI
+486 KTVWNDI
-495 KTKIITKVLEIAT
+495 KTFLATKVMEIAT
-508 YVRNKFNEMK
+508 NIKNKFEDMK
-518 ESAVE
+518 ENAVE
-523 KLQNM
+523 KLLNM
-528 RDKVRGIM
+528 RDKVKGIM
-536 DKVKGIF
+536 DKIKAVF
-543 ESIDLYE
+543 DAIDLFA

-560 DGILSMKDK
+560 DGIMSMKDK
-569 IWGKV
+569 ILGKV
-574 EEVVGG
+574 ENVVGA

-640 VSSSTQTTPQANAVS
+640 VSSSSQTTPQASTVS

-670 NDIHKLA
+670 DDIRKLA